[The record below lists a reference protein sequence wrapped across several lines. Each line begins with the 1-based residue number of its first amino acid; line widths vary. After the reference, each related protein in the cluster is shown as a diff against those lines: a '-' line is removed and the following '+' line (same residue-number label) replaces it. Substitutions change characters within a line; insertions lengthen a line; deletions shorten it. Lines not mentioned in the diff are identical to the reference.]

1 MKNST
6 INDLERVVFVHF
18 FPVKIKC
25 HQVDT
30 DPLIEVKFANMSMDN
45 VSSAVCSLV
54 FFGA

>member
-6 INDLERVVFVHF
+6 INDLERVVFVNF

-30 DPLIEVKFANMSMDN
+30 DPLIKVKFANMSMDN